1 MAGPVSRFRRRA
13 ALEQRVG
20 TGLLLAVGTVGAA
33 LLLPSAAFGVA
44 LLAVV
49 MLGAWEWAR
58 LTGLG
63 RRESRLAYLA
73 VVAVCALGLW
83 RLFDGGYPLTPIV
96 LGVVWWLVALVVLAV
111 DEPRAAPSWLKA
123 QWLRA
128 AGLFTLV
135 PAWIAV
141 IALHQLNPQPA
152 WLVFLLVLVWL
163 ADSAA
168 FVAGRLL
175 GKTQLAPVISPAKTR
190 EGVFGALLANS
201 LLAALG
207 AWWFELPA
215 VLWVYFIALCM
226 VTTLLSV
233 AGDLFESLLKR
244 HAGVKDSG
252 TMLPGHGGILDRI
265 DSAMAAAPPFV
276 LGLHWMSSSYH

>member
-1 MAGPVSRFRRRA
+1 V
-13 ALEQRVG
+13 LEQRIG
-20 TGLLLAVGTVGAA
+20 TGLLLAVGTLAAA
-33 LLLPSAAFGVA
+33 LLLPTSAFAVA

-58 LTGLG
+58 LTGLL
-63 RRESRLAYLA
+63 RREFRLGYLA
-73 VVAVCALGLW
+73 VVAACAWALW
-83 RLFDGGYPLTPIV
+83 QLFAGRHPLAPIV
-96 LGVVWWLVALVVLAV
+96 LGVVWWLVALVILAV
-111 DEPRAAPSWLKA
+111 DEPRATNAGA
-123 QWLRA
+123 QAFWLRI

-152 WLVFLLVLVWL
+152 WLVFLLALVWL

-168 FVAGRLL
+168 FFTGRLF
-175 GKTQLAPVISPAKTR
+175 GRTQLAPIISPSKTR
-190 EGVFGALLANS
+190 EGVLGALVANCA
-201 LLAALG
+201 LAALG

-215 VLWVYFIALCM
+215 KLWVYFVGLCM
-226 VTTLLSV
+226 VITLLAV
-233 AGDLFESLLKR
+233 VGDLFESLLKR

-265 DSAMAAAPPFV
+265 DSTMSAAPPFM
-276 LGLHWMSSSYH
+276 LGLHWMSST